1 MHLKYKGVYRGN
13 AQERDEA
20 YHQGSVVSWFS
31 GHYAEAYLKVYKTG
45 GFQVIKNLYKGFEP
59 DIQNYGIGT
68 MPEIYDGDPPHN
80 PAGATSMAVAVA
92 ELLRINEML
101 NKFE

>member
-1 MHLKYKGVYRGN
+1 MPYSPLDDLQQKKILDIIDRELLTPKGLRTLSPMHLNIRGVYRGN

-45 GFQVIKNLYKGFEP
+45 GFQVIKPL
-59 DIQNYGIGT
+59 
-68 MPEIYDGDPPHN
+68 
-80 PAGATSMAVAVA
+80 
-92 ELLRINEML
+92 
-101 NKFE
+101 

>member
-1 MHLKYKGVYRGN
+1 
-13 AQERDEA
+13 
-20 YHQGSVVSWFS
+20 
-31 GHYAEAYLKVYKTG
+31 
-45 GFQVIKNLYKGFEP
+45 
-59 DIQNYGIGT
+59 